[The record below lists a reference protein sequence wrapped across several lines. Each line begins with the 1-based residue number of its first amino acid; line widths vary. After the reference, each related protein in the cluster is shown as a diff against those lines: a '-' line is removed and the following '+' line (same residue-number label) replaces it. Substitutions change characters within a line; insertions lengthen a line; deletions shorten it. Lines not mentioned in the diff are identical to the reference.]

1 MPGENSISEN
11 RVKID
16 EIDKKI
22 IELLN
27 QRADLSLTIRDIKKA
42 SGVEIYDPAREEE
55 IIDALCKKNNG
66 PLNDENVRD
75 LFKNILEIMR
85 GIPDKK

>member
-1 MPGENSISEN
+1 MPGENNISEN
-11 RVKID
+11 RIKID

-55 IIDALCKKNNG
+55 ILDALCKINGG
-66 PLNDENVRD
+66 PLDDKSIRE
-75 LFKNILEIMR
+75 LFSKILEVMKKL
-85 GIPDKK
+85 PDKK

>member
-1 MPGENSISEN
+1 MPGENNISEN
-11 RVKID
+11 RIKID
-16 EIDKKI
+16 EIDKEI

-55 IIDALCKKNNG
+55 IMDALCKKNNG

-85 GIPDKK
+85 GLPDKN

>member
-1 MPGENSISEN
+1 MPGENNISEN
-11 RVKID
+11 RIKID

-85 GIPDKK
+85 GLPDKK